1 MLVLL
6 LLSLE
11 LFKQVLNINAT
22 QQMSSL
28 YSLEMLIL
36 LGYQT
41 HQMSYS
47 TNKTLII

>member
-11 LFKQVLNINAT
+11 LFKQVLNMNAT

-28 YSLEMLIL
+28 YSLEMFNITRLPNTANVI
-36 LGYQT
+36 
-41 HQMSYS
+41 
-47 TNKTLII
+47 